1 MVFDYVRASVLR
13 HENTLYGESGI
24 VKTVSK
30 AGEKWQFGFEPD
42 EVDSFAAGYGFRVAD
57 HKCVQ
62 DLEKAYF
69 KDEDGQLVGRVNGTH
84 CIVTLEKL

>member
-1 MVFDYVRASVLR
+1 VLR

-24 VKTVSK
+24 VQAVSK
-30 AGEKWQFGFEPD
+30 AGEKWQFGLEPE
-42 EVDSFAAGYGFRVAD
+42 EVDSFAEGYGFKVMD

-69 KDEDGQLVGRVNGTH
+69 QDKDGQPVGRINGTH
-84 CIVTLEKL
+84 CIVTLDRRLQ